1 MLNPDLQ
8 EEKTKVIS
16 EKKKNLH
23 DIMKRLDQ
31 TKAFDAIFST
41 LWYASFPC
49 SDVRNVTGMR
59 DGEKAVLKYCKW
71 KGIPISCSAIF
82 RPFPTDQGMC
92 CSFNMKAAEEIYY
105 NGSYTKI
112 ISDLQNADAAV
123 SFANSSKPD
132 WYLNT
137 SEPTTL
143 PGHNKGLFIVL
154 DAHSDQFTTTSVY
167 NDFDG
172 FMGLINPSRSFPRTF
187 YERFEIKPGHL
198 NSISITAMKID
209 ADDDMKDLNVDDRQ
223 CLFSYENS
231 DLHIHQEYSF
241 TNCMFECSI
250 LYAREQVP
258 TKFFFFLYLLNS
270 FEIQIKTICKS
281 LNQRL
286 IFMS

>member
-1 MLNPDLQ
+1 MNPDRK
-8 EEKTKVIS
+8 EEKDNAIK
-16 EKKKNLH
+16 EKMKILL
-23 DIMKRLDQ
+23 DLMKRLDQ
-31 TKAFDAIFST
+31 TKAYKSLLST
-41 LWYASFPC
+41 LWYASLPC
-49 SDVRNVTGMR
+49 YDIENVSGMR

-92 CSFNMKAAEEIYY
+92 CSFNMKAADAIFQ
-105 NGSYTKI
+105 NGSYSRK
-112 ISDLQNADAAV
+112 ISDLQNSDAAA
-123 SFANSSKPD
+123 SFKNSSKPD
-132 WYLNT
+132 WYLKT